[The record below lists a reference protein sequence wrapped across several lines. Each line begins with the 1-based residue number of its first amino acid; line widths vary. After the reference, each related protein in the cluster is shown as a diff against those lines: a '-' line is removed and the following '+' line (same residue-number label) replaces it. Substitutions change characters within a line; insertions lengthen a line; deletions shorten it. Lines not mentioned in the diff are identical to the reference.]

1 MERDDK
7 YLLVGMMG
15 SGKTTLGERLAA
27 RLGRPFL
34 DSDRLV
40 HGRTDRTVGAI
51 LAEDGVATLRA
62 AEEQALRDA
71 LASPGAAVV
80 ALAAGTILDPG
91 TRSLIRDGGTV
102 VWLRARGDTLAARI
116 GGQAE
121 RPHHA
126 EDQAA
131 WLRAEADARAPL
143 FEGVADVIVDVDD
156 ADPDTLVATIA
167 QALAEHGAAE
177 ATPPLPG
184 DFEGIVLDLDGLLVD
199 TEVVWLE
206 AKRVLFERHGTDFTT
221 DDHREVLGTSED
233 FTARTFARRL
243 GLPDTAI
250 PALRTEY
257 LDTVRE
263 RFDAGV
269 ATRVGAPELLAT
281 LRGRLPLGLAS
292 NTRRELVDL
301 ILARSGLA
309 GRFDA
314 IATADEAHAKP
325 APDLYLLACRRLGVA
340 PERAAAVEDSPHG
353 GARRQG
359 RRETSR

>member
-1 MERDDK
+1 
-7 YLLVGMMG
+7 MMG

-121 RPHHA
+121 PPHHA

-177 ATPPLPG
+177 RPRPCRATSRASCLTWTACSWTPRSSGSRPSASSSSATG
-184 DFEGIVLDLDGLLVD
+184 R
-199 TEVVWLE
+199 TS
-206 AKRVLFERHGTDFTT
+206 RT

-243 GLPDTAI
+243 GLP
-250 PALRTEY
+250 
-257 LDTVRE
+257 
-263 RFDAGV
+263 
-269 ATRVGAPELLAT
+269 
-281 LRGRLPLGLAS
+281 
-292 NTRRELVDL
+292 TRRSRHSAPSTW
-301 ILARSGLA
+301 IRSASASMRAWPRASGRPSSSPPCVAACHSGWLPTHA
-309 GRFDA
+309 GSWL
-314 IATADEAHAKP
+314 T
-325 APDLYLLACRRLGVA
+325 
-340 PERAAAVEDSPHG
+340 
-353 GARRQG
+353 
-359 RRETSR
+359 